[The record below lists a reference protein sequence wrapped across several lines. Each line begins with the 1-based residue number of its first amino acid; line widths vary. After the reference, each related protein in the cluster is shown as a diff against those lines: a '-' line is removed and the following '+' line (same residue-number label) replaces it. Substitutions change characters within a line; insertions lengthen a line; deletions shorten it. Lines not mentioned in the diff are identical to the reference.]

1 MEIAFSLAQPARLA
15 VERGGDVLTLTL
27 TPQIITRTDD
37 FGNKGQVAIIG
48 VRSGPPVYTRLGP
61 IAALAHGAGQT
72 AGFVRMTGA
81 VLGQFVSGARSIKEM
96 GGPVRI
102 AKTSG
107 EAATLGFEQLIFF
120 AAFLSINKIGR
131 AYEIQSLMRISYA
144 LFCL

>member
-1 MEIAFSLAQPARLA
+1 MAIALSLAQPARLA
-15 VERGGDVLTLTL
+15 VERGGDVLTLTR

-81 VLGQFVSGARSIKEM
+81 VLAVCQRGALDQGDGRPGSHRQEV
-96 GGPVRI
+96 GR
-102 AKTSG
+102 
-107 EAATLGFEQLIFF
+107 
-120 AAFLSINKIGR
+120 GR
-131 AYEIQSLMRISYA
+131 AAGFRTTDLLDRKRVV
-144 LFCL
+144 